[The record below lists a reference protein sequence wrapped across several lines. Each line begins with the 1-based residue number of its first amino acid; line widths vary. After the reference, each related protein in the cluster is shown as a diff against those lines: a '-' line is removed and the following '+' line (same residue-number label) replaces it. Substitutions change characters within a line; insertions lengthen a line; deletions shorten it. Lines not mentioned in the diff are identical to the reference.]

1 MFSGTELK
9 KLAFV
14 KSKGRGKNHTIG
26 KLLFGHCPAS
36 SQDRD
41 NFCSSQ
47 EESWLGPGG
56 CSQSPHVIVTS
67 GEKGV
72 SSGEKGFLPVE

>member
-14 KSKGRGKNHTIG
+14 KTKGRGRNHTIG
-26 KLLFGHCPAS
+26 KLLFSYCPGS

-47 EESWLGPGG
+47 EGSWLGHGG
-56 CSQSPHVIVTS
+56 YSISPHVIVTG